1 MVDGIGNGSLARIAR
16 DALALKARS
25 EQLSRQAA
33 SGQRGELYGDIAP
46 EARRSIELRAELTRR
61 EAHEATI
68 GRAQS
73 RAETAQVALG
83 RLSDIAR
90 RFMGEAQRLTD
101 GDATRIQAIATA
113 AREALG
119 ELGVLLNERH
129 AGEYLFAGSDVGNA
143 PVPAGAGL
151 ADGTMANAIRANVA
165 SLAPGTGATV
175 VAATAT
181 DATSTALS
189 PFSAHLETGA
199 GLTEPRREAVV
210 GDGERAGY
218 GLFASRNAAAS
229 SEGETVGA
237 WSRDMIRGLAILSG
251 LTAGSAAAGAD
262 FRQVVEAA
270 RGALASAGEALA
282 EEAGVLGLA
291 EEPMAAARTRH
302 GDVMIVLRKSRA
314 AIEDA
319 DLAETLAQLQDTR
332 TRLEASYRALGVVS
346 GLTLA
351 QFLR

>member
-1 MVDGIGNGSLARIAR
+1 MVDGIGNGTLARIAR
-16 DALALKARS
+16 DAAVLKARS

-46 EARRSIELRAELTRR
+46 QAGRSIDVRAELARR

-68 GRAQS
+68 GRALS
-73 RAETAQVALG
+73 RTETAQVALT
-83 RLSDIAR
+83 RLTDIAR
-90 RFMGEAQRLTD
+90 RFMGEAQKLTD
-101 GDATRIQAIATA
+101 GDPTRINTLAVA

-129 AGEYLFAGSDVGNA
+129 AGEHLFAGSDVGNP
-143 PVPAGAGL
+143 PVTLGAGL
-151 ADGTMANAIRANVA
+151 ADGAMANAIRANVA
-165 SLAPGTGATV
+165 ALAPGNGAAV
-175 VAATAT
+175 VAATAA
-181 DATSTALS
+181 DATNAALS

-199 GLTEPRREAVV
+199 GLTEARRAAVI
-210 GDGERAGY
+210 GDGEQAGY
-218 GLFASRNAAAS
+218 GLFASRNAAATS
-229 SEGETVGA
+229 AGETVGA

-251 LTAGSAAAGAD
+251 FTAGSAASGPD
-262 FRQVVEAA
+262 FRAVVEVA

-291 EEPMAAARTRH
+291 EERMAAARTRH
-302 GDVMIVLRKSRA
+302 GDVAIVLEKSRA
-314 AIEDA
+314 TIEEA

-332 TRLEASYRALGVVS
+332 TRLEASYRAVGVVS
-346 GLTLA
+346 GLSLA